1 MKVELRVN
9 HWVFF
14 NQGYIEPMGEGVL
27 VQLHNPNLIAVY
39 PGKWTPHLKYSTY
52 VPKKASTKIL
62 TLFDTAILSGRRSF
76 VSPLNHKT
84 SRNDASRRM
93 IIR

>member
-14 NQGYIEPMGEGVL
+14 NQGYIEPVGEGVL

-39 PGKWTPHLKYSTY
+39 PGKWPPHLKYSTY
-52 VPKKASTKIL
+52 VPKKAT
-62 TLFDTAILSGRRSF
+62 RRSYQN
-76 VSPLNHKT
+76 LNAFWFGHFT
-84 SRNDASRRM
+84 RTLLISRFFKSQN
-93 IIR
+93 